1 LVVWSTTSLLLEIPS
16 GAWADAY
23 SRRWLLAGGAVLRG
37 IGFAV
42 WTVWPTYLGFA
53 IGFVLW
59 GIRSATSSGTRQA
72 LLYDELVAAGTP
84 ELYVRVVGR
93 STTVALASML
103 LTTALAAPAYAF
115 GGYGVIGAGSVAVC
129 LGSAAVALSFPRAP
143 KTRKVDGGRTY
154 VAYLR
159 AGLREARGDRR
170 IRRALLLAAAV
181 PGLSSI
187 DEYLPLLARALGTP
201 TVTVPLLIVLPVAAM
216 AGASWFADRWERA
229 SPGGVG
235 AGLLLAG
242 ALVAAGALAGHPAGM
257 VAVAAALGILQ
268 FATIVTEARLQ
279 HAITG
284 PSRATVLSVSGFGAE
299 VFAVTVYAGLGAA
312 ASASLGPTVLV
323 ALIGGPIL
331 LVGLAATR
339 WLPGPA
345 ASVRS

>member
-1 LVVWSTTSLLLEIPS
+1 VWSATALLLEIPS

-42 WTVWPTYLGFA
+42 WTVWPTYPGFA
-53 IGFVLW
+53 LGFVLW

-72 LLYDELVAAGTP
+72 LLYDELVAAGAP
-84 ELYVRVVGR
+84 DRYVRVVGR
-93 STTVALASML
+93 STTVALVSML
-103 LTTALAAPAYAF
+103 LTTALAAPAYAV
-115 GGYGVIGAGSVAVC
+115 GGYGVVGAASVAAC
-129 LGSAAVALSFPRAP
+129 LGSAAVALSFPRAA
-143 KTRKVDGGRTY
+143 RARELDGRRY
-154 VAYLR
+154 LSYLR

-170 IRRALLLAAAV
+170 VRRVLLLAAAV
-181 PGLSSI
+181 PGLSSV
-187 DEYLPLLARALGTP
+187 DEYLPLLARALGAP
-201 TVTVPLLIVLPVAAM
+201 TVAVPLLFLLPIAAM

-229 SPGGVG
+229 SPAVVG
-235 AGLLLAG
+235 ALLGLAG
-242 ALVAAGALAGHPAGM
+242 VLVAGGALAGHPAGM

-299 VFAVTVYAGLGAA
+299 VFAVTVYVGLGAA
-312 ASASLGPTVLV
+312 ASASLGTTTLV
-323 ALIGGPIL
+323 ALLGGPIL
-331 LVGLAATR
+331 LVGLAASR